1 MACSVPAGVDVG
13 LIISGMAVM
22 MLLAAWWA
30 DPGRP
35 APSIGAS

>member
-1 MACSVPAGVDVG
+1 MARSGPAGVDLG
-13 LIISGMAVM
+13 LVISGMAAL

-35 APSIGAS
+35 VPSIGAS